1 MGKGASKNVAQKGSS
16 FFKVESHCPKREG
29 PHERGFSSEVS

>member
-1 MGKGASKNVAQKGSS
+1 MGRGASENIARRGSS

-29 PHERGFSSEVS
+29 PHERGAGSER

>member
-16 FFKVESHCPKREG
+16 LFKVESHCPKREG
-29 PHERGFSSEVS
+29 PLERGAGSEVS